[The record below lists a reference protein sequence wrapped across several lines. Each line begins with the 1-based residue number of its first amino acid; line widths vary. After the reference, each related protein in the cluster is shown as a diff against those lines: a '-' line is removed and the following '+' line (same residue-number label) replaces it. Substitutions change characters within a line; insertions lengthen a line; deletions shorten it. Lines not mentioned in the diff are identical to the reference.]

1 MQQPPDRRAT
11 LKLGGLAFAASS
23 LPWWAAC
30 SRSSDEPQPQLL
42 LQPTPT
48 QSGPWRPPL
57 ERALE
62 SAEQRGKPLLVLIDR
77 DASGEWF
84 GSMFAAMLRLGSD
97 DEVALLAVC
106 EVVVASGAQVEALLT
121 PSVRVLGSGVLER
134 AERELRWT
142 ELHWEM
148 STYGWTDGERLAG
161 VVHSNFD
168 ALGDLLVSGE
178 VLARRA
184 KQARAALSPALCE
197 RVDLALTNNNRL
209 APEELQVAAALV
221 LAHPKSPQR
230 VAALAQA
237 VRSGLSSR
245 PPLGSRWVSSYGCGV
260 SSVEYLPT
268 DSAGVR
274 ADIDAIL
281 EGAPRPPRDE
291 RGRPVA
297 APYVPSTSSLGV
309 LCGMGYAGPDGERFL
324 LAYVDEP

>member
-30 SRSSDEPQPQLL
+30 ARSTDEPQPQHPLAPP
-42 LQPTPT
+42 PTK
-48 QSGPWRPPL
+48 SGPWRTPL

-62 SAEQRGKPLLVLIDR
+62 SAERGGKPLLVLLDR

-84 GSMFAAMLRLGSD
+84 GSMFAAMLRLASD

-106 EVVVASGAQVEALLT
+106 EVVVASSAQVEALLA
-121 PSVRVLGSGVLER
+121 PGVRVLGSGLVER

-142 ELHWEM
+142 ELHWDM
-148 STYGWTDGERLAG
+148 SNYGWTDGERLARA
-161 VVHSNFD
+161 VRSNFD
-168 ALGDLLVSGE
+168 ALGELLVSGE
-178 VLARRA
+178 ALARRA
-184 KQARAALSPALCE
+184 KQARAALPPAVCQ
-197 RVDLALTNNNRL
+197 RVDAALTNNEKL
-209 APEELQVAAALV
+209 APEDLQVAAALV
-221 LAHPKSPQR
+221 LAHPKWPQR

-237 VRSGLSSR
+237 VRGGLASR
-245 PPLGSRWVSSYGCGV
+245 PPLGSRWASDRGCGV
-260 SSVEYLPT
+260 ESVEYLPT
-268 DSAGVR
+268 DDAGVR
-274 ADIDAIL
+274 MDIAAIL
-281 EGAPRPPRDE
+281 DGAPRPPRDE

-297 APYVPSTSSLGV
+297 TSYVPPLGV